1 MKLHLSLLKKFVDL
15 PLSGVTEIK
24 DLLDDLG
31 LEVKSFEEPLKGG
44 DVVFS
49 LELLANRGDHH
60 GVLGMAR
67 EIASRNLSAVKMPS
81 IATIEGSR
89 SVSLPLRVVTPLCLK
104 YALLEMEIPESLLL
118 RPEIEATLL
127 AAPKHPVVDTLN
139 HVQYELGQ
147 PLHAFDRDKIS
158 GEIRVDTLSSPQSF
172 EALDGATYQVPE
184 GSIVILD
191 GKGIIAVAG
200 VIGSKGSAVS
210 SETRRILLESACFDP
225 VAVRKT
231 SRAMGISTDASKVF
245 ERGSDIEGVHV
256 AIRRV
261 VYLLSGAGG
270 AVKGDACQVVGLA
283 EGPVKPLSERIIDV
297 SLAAIREAVNSPRLP
312 ELEVEMRLKALGF
325 VSVESV
331 KGPRFRVRVPT
342 WRLWDIHDEQDIIEE
357 FIRSYGLSRI
367 KLKPFLIEPELHD
380 EPVAV
385 TVAQKGVPVLRCS
398 GFNEVI
404 TKSFYSE
411 ATAGLLSQ
419 TGLNPKSHVR
429 LKNSLERN
437 NSALRVSLLPSLL
450 AVAADNQ
457 AQTVETIKIYEL
469 GRTYER
475 HEEKAKESEFISFLW
490 TGNWNAQLK
499 EEKLSEGMRYR
510 HGRGLIS
517 QILSN
522 LGIEDVIFE
531 LTSSGLFHPK
541 IQARIQVGRKEIG
554 TVGIVH
560 PSIASSFKVR
570 GWVLYGELRLAQL
583 AALQARIGYVEPAKY
598 PIVKRDVTVIVPN
611 KISAEKVRTELLKD
625 APEYCE
631 KIEVYDWYE
640 PKDEAVTKVTYR
652 CIFRDQEKTLEGSV
666 VDAGMEQLRGKIVD
680 QMLLQIG

>member
-1 MKLHLSLLKKFVDL
+1 MKLHLSLLKKFVDI
-15 PLSGVTEIK
+15 PLTGVAEIK
-24 DLLDDLG
+24 ELLDDLG
-31 LEVKSFEEPLKGG
+31 LEVKSFEELPQLG
-44 DVVFS
+44 DVVFN

-81 IATIEGSR
+81 IATIEGGR

-104 YALLEMEIPESLLL
+104 YALLEMEIPEAMLL

-127 AAPKHPVVDTLN
+127 SAPKHPIVDTLN
-139 HVQYELGQ
+139 FVQYELGQ

-158 GEIRVDTLSSPQSF
+158 GEVKVDVLSATQCF
-172 EALDGATYQVPE
+172 EALDGVTYQVPE

-210 SETRRILLESACFDP
+210 SETRRVLLESACFDP

-245 ERGSDIEGVHV
+245 ERGSDIEGVNI
-256 AIRRV
+256 ALRRV
-261 VYLLSGAGG
+261 IYLLSGAGG
-270 AVKGDACQVVGLA
+270 AVKGDACQVVGLT
-283 EGPVKPLSERIIDV
+283 EGAVKSLSERIIDV
-297 SLAAIREAVNSPRLP
+297 SLGAIREAVNSPRLP

-325 VSVESV
+325 LSVEPV
-331 KGPRFRVRVPT
+331 KAPRFRVKVPT
-342 WRLWDIHDEQDIIEE
+342 WRLWDIQDEQDIIEE
-357 FIRSYGLSRI
+357 FVRSYGLSRI
-367 KLKPFLIEPELHD
+367 KLKPFLIDPELHD
-380 EPVAV
+380 EPVVV
-385 TVAQKGVPVLRCS
+385 TVAQKVAPLLRCC

-411 ATAGLLSQ
+411 STAGLLSQ
-419 TGLNPKSHVR
+419 GGVNLNSHVR

-450 AVAADNQ
+450 EVAADNQ
-457 AQTVETIKIYEL
+457 AQTVETIKVYEF
-469 GRTYER
+469 GRVYER
-475 HEEKAKESEFISFLW
+475 HEGKTRETEFISFLW
-490 TGNWNAQLK
+490 TGNWNSQLK

-510 HGRGLIS
+510 HGRGLVA

-522 LGIEDVIFE
+522 FGIEDASFD
-531 LTSSGLFHPK
+531 LASSGLFHPK
-541 IQARIQVGRKEIG
+541 IQARVQVGRKEIG
-554 TVGIVH
+554 IVGIVH
-560 PSIASSFKVR
+560 PAFATSFKVR

-583 AALQARIGYVEPAKY
+583 AALQARIGYVEPAKF
-598 PIVKRDVTVIVPN
+598 PMIKRDITVIVPHKMN
-611 KISAEKVRTELLKD
+611 AEKVRGELLKD
-625 APEYCE
+625 PPKYCE

-652 CIFRDQEKTLEGSV
+652 CIFRDQEKTLEGTV